1 MGLWSRILG
10 RYLVGALI
18 GLLAYAGLPA
28 DVVDLVRNDPEITL
42 GITAAAAAVIE
53 WATTVARKRGWLT

>member
-28 DVVDLVRNDPEITL
+28 DVVAAVRDDPEIMAGVTL
-42 GITAAAAAVIE
+42 AVAGLIE
-53 WATTVARKRGWLT
+53 WATVQARKRGWLT

>member
-10 RYLVGALI
+10 RYLVGAMI

-28 DVVDLVRNDPEITL
+28 DVIDLVKSDPEVTAGVTL
-42 GITAAAAAVIE
+42 AVAGVIE
-53 WATTVARKRGWLT
+53 WATNVARKRGWLT

>member
-18 GLLAYAGLPA
+18 ALLAYAGLPTE
-28 DVVDLVRNDPEITL
+28 VVDLVKNDPEITAGVTL
-42 GITAAAAAVIE
+42 AVAGVIE
-53 WATTVARKRGWLT
+53 WATTVARKKGWKT